1 MTTIKVHSSAIRGL
15 VREVTSRDG
24 ELDTSYTC
32 PEIEGSSTVL
42 DEYCEVLSVLLG
54 LVERYSGLV
63 SQDSA
68 MVESIVAEM
77 EAADETISSSLSRLF
92 ATFPSQAG

>member
-1 MTTIKVHSSAIRGL
+1 MTTVKVHSSAIRGL
-15 VREVTSRDG
+15 VREVTNRDG
-24 ELDTSYTC
+24 ELDTSYTR
-32 PEIEGSSTVL
+32 PEIVGSSQVL

-68 MVESIVAEM
+68 MVESIVSEM
-77 EAADETISSSLSRLF
+77 EAADESISNSVSQLFLTGPSS
-92 ATFPSQAG
+92 AG

>member
-1 MTTIKVHSSAIRGL
+1 MTAVRVHSSAIRGL

-24 ELDTSYTC
+24 ELDTSYAR
-32 PEIEGSSTVL
+32 PEIEGSSLVL
-42 DEYCEVLSVLLG
+42 DEYCEVLSVLLS

-68 MVESIVAEM
+68 MVESIVSEM
-77 EAADETISSSLSRLF
+77 EAADEAISDSVSQLFLAGPSL
-92 ATFPSQAG
+92 AG

>member
-1 MTTIKVHSSAIRGL
+1 MTVVRVHSSAIRGL

-24 ELDTSYTC
+24 ELDTSYAR
-32 PEIEGSSTVL
+32 PEIVGSSLVL

-63 SQDSA
+63 GQDSA
-68 MVESIVAEM
+68 MVESIVSEM
-77 EAADETISSSLSRLF
+77 EAADEAISDSVSRLF
-92 ATFPSQAG
+92 LAGPSLAG